1 MDRINN
7 RTLDDEDSRVVAD
20 VFDIDQDML
29 YTLAEDSDYWKN
41 SFAFYEQ
48 VKRSKLAF
56 LSERQINWLSN
67 IQEQL
72 WEKNK

>member
-29 YTLAEDSDYWKN
+29 YTLAEDSNYWKN
-41 SFAFYEQ
+41 
-48 VKRSKLAF
+48 
-56 LSERQINWLSN
+56 
-67 IQEQL
+67 
-72 WEKNK
+72 